1 MKARV
6 HFFYFRAT
14 STLANDDDFDD
25 SMMVPVDNITGFTQK
40 SDTSLDIWFKNTAS
54 SAGGMPMRPNNL
66 VRISVKS
73 GTRNA
78 VMALLAAATNGPVH
92 SDGITIVADD
102 VTSTYLTTDITGCIS
117 LLTQQSVANTLST
130 L

>member
-6 HFFYFRAT
+6 HFFYFRSV
-14 STLANDDDFDD
+14 STIGDDDDFDD
-25 SMMVPVDNITGFTQK
+25 SIMIPVDKITGFTQK